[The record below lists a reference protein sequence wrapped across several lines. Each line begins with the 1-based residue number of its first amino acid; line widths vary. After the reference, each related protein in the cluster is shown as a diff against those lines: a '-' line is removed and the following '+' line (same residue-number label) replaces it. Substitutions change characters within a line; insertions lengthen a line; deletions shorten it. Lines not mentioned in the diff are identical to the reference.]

1 MRHGKPEKSAR
12 IRLKI
17 SENPYIMEDGGR
29 DRLPSPPPH
38 PHHER
43 APMKLKKAI
52 RKTKFILDL
61 IVLGAYALYTV
72 YAVYYYLSY
81 DLPLRIVQL
90 VLVFSVLGFYAL
102 LAVISYRV
110 NRREKPSPKSLRI
123 IKICKYAL
131 QVLAA
136 VTAVI
141 LFVAAA
147 QSNSVFPWISAA
159 ISIPLELLA
168 IFVNVIAERRA
179 RGLGI
184 PFEKKVFVPPQN
196 LDEDGEKISYDNV
209 IANIKQRNS

>member
-1 MRHGKPEKSAR
+1 
-12 IRLKI
+12 
-17 SENPYIMEDGGR
+17 
-29 DRLPSPPPH
+29 
-38 PHHER
+38 
-43 APMKLKKAI
+43 MKLKKAI

-136 VTAVI
+136 VTAII

-184 PFEKKVFVPPQN
+184 PFEKKVFVSPQN